1 MPGVFSSN
9 AHLHLPFVFMQ
20 SQTARPIWC
29 TPLYSW
35 VTMAPAVSADTK
47 SCVCV
52 LILINTHAHTYTHW
66 VCFPDADSRPASYPR
81 SAAHTVPPL
90 QIYSYNCL
98 NPIHVVW
105 NRCDLSVTTD
115 ATPTSWLPRH
125 LPNSSLNST
134 SFSLSKSSQKRVGGI
149 SVGLVFTFG
158 CKGKPWMGFLFFFSF
173 LFLLFNLHVWIWY
186 GFIRAGVL
194 LCPLK

>member
-9 AHLHLPFVFMQ
+9 VHLHLPFVFMQ

-90 QIYSYNCL
+90 QIYSYNWL

-105 NRCDLSVTTD
+105 NRCDLTVTTD

-125 LPNSSLNST
+125 LANSSLNSVFQ
-134 SFSLSKSSQKRVGGI
+134 SPVKKGWAGFPWAWCSR
-149 SVGLVFTFG
+149 LVVKVSPGWDF
-158 CKGKPWMGFLFFFSF
+158 FFFSF
-173 LFLLFNLHVWIWY
+173 LFLLFNLHILILYV
-186 GFIRAGVL
+186 FIRAGVL